1 MSEGRGRKAGTL
13 YLAMSSDKV
22 PAELLQTVVE
32 YFKPRRII
40 LFGSRA
46 RADAHESSDH
56 DLLVVVDDD
65 FPAEKLHWRSLYE
78 ARRRYRKAVDI
89 VAYRQS
95 TYDDQADVV
104 GTLPHMAATEGV
116 VVYDRAH
123 RAHAAEQA

>member
-1 MSEGRGRKAGTL
+1 
-13 YLAMSSDKV
+13 MSSDKV
-22 PAELLQTVVE
+22 PAELLQALIE
-32 YFKPRRII
+32 YFEPRRVI

-46 RADAHESSDH
+46 RGDARESSDH

-65 FPAEKLHWRSLYE
+65 TPADKLHWRSLHE

-95 TYDDQADVV
+95 TYDDQADVI
-104 GTLPHMAATEGV
+104 GTLPHIASTEGV

-123 RAHAAEQA
+123 RAQAAE

>member
-1 MSEGRGRKAGTL
+1 MT
-13 YLAMSSDKV
+13 SDKV

-46 RADAHESSDH
+46 RADARETSDH

-65 FPAEKLHWRSLYE
+65 IPADNLHWRSLYE

-123 RAHAAEQA
+123 RAHAAEPA